1 MYVYGLSNCASV
13 RIGGSGMGN
22 GCSLI
27 PDSILADA
35 GYQWDFGLAVVC
47 GAVDEVGVTL
57 VWYVTRY

>member
-1 MYVYGLSNCASV
+1 
-13 RIGGSGMGN
+13 MGN